1 MFVIIKKQKHMEKTD
16 SSPLSR
22 QALYADKKQWNQ
34 FLSIFLLAVGVGFTV
49 AGIIFFFAYNWEEL
63 PKFAKLGI
71 VEVLLV
77 ASVLLATFTH
87 WNKLVKQILLTGAT
101 FLIGTLFAVFGQIY
115 QTGADAYDLFLG
127 WTLFTILW
135 AVAIRFAPL
144 WLTFIGLL
152 CTTIW
157 LYNIQIASANSWE
170 MTLLANAVTW
180 ICALTTIITEWMSV
194 KGHLD
199 RNNRW
204 FVSLLSLATIIH
216 TSFLLMMAICEE
228 NAILSVPLISTL
240 LLFSAGLWYG
250 WKVKSLFYLAI
261 IPFAALMILLTTFIS
276 QSGLRDVQI
285 FFYGG
290 VIVITGTTLLIYI
303 ILHLKKQWYD
313 TEAQPHHSSR
323 IYYRRNPD
331 GYFLSGISGTCQNPP
346 LRYFLPDC
354 RKYINSHYPNN
365 QPHGDPV
372 FSGCNEHHFIHSRVC
387 IDWFWYKC
395 QH

>member
-101 FLIGTLFAVFGQIY
+101 
-115 QTGADAYDLFLG
+115 FLG

-313 TEAQPHHSSR
+313 TEA
-323 IYYRRNPD
+323 
-331 GYFLSGISGTCQNPP
+331 
-346 LRYFLPDC
+346 
-354 RKYINSHYPNN
+354 
-365 QPHGDPV
+365 
-372 FSGCNEHHFIHSRVC
+372 
-387 IDWFWYKC
+387 
-395 QH
+395 